1 MFSFFRHT
9 KNKPEPLPY
18 QKQSATSQHEEDQ
31 SISSI
36 LKRVRQIEI
45 KTKGLSNHIFSGEY
59 HSAFKGRGMSFSEVR
74 EYSFGDDVRS
84 IDWNVTA
91 RFKSPFVKVFEEE
104 RELTLM
110 LLVDISASSLF
121 GTQKQSKRELIT
133 ELCAVLSFSA
143 ITNNDKVGVIFFSD
157 KIERYIPPKK
167 GRSHILFIIRE
178 LLTMTPQ
185 PNAQTDITQALKFL
199 NSIMK
204 KKTISF
210 LLSDFICP
218 EYKNALQIAAKR
230 HDLIGIQTYDPGDMN
245 LQNVGLVLAED
256 FETGQTQW
264 IDTSSKP
271 VQQMY
276 NQRAQANLSQT
287 KNTFIKSGAQLIQ
300 VSTVD
305 DYVKKLQVFFKSR
318 I

>member
-1 MFSFFRHT
+1 LFSFFRHT

-230 HDLIGIQTYDPGDMN
+230 HDLIGIQTYDPSDIN
-245 LQNVGLVLAED
+245 LQNVGLVLTED

-264 IDTSSKP
+264 IDTSSKA
-271 VQQMY
+271 VQQLY

>member
-1 MFSFFRHT
+1 
-9 KNKPEPLPY
+9 
-18 QKQSATSQHEEDQ
+18 
-31 SISSI
+31 
-36 LKRVRQIEI
+36 
-45 KTKGLSNHIFSGEY
+45 
-59 HSAFKGRGMSFSEVR
+59 
-74 EYSFGDDVRS
+74 
-84 IDWNVTA
+84 
-91 RFKSPFVKVFEEE
+91 
-104 RELTLM
+104 
-110 LLVDISASSLF
+110 
-121 GTQKQSKRELIT
+121 
-133 ELCAVLSFSA
+133 
-143 ITNNDKVGVIFFSD
+143 
-157 KIERYIPPKK
+157 
-167 GRSHILFIIRE
+167 
-178 LLTMTPQ
+178 MTPQ

-305 DYVKKLQVFFKSR
+305 DYVKKLQVFFKAEYNDEVHLS
-318 I
+318 